1 MLIGDASGLPVS
13 AHVASA
19 SPHEVTLVE
28 ETIDASWIE
37 NAPERLVGDKAYDSD
52 TLDERLAEER
62 GVALIAPNRSNI
74 KAIRKAQDGRELRRY
89 RRRWKIE
96 RINAWLQN
104 FRRIVV
110 RWEYKAANY
119 AGFVLLACLAILT
132 RNIDF

>member
-1 MLIGDASGLPVS
+1 MVVGDASGLPV
-13 AHVASA
+13 AAYVACA

-28 ETIDASWIE
+28 ETIDASWLE
-37 NAPERLVGDKAYDSD
+37 GAPERLVGDKAYDSD
-52 TLDERLAEER
+52 KLDERLAEER
-62 GVALIAPNRSNI
+62 GVVLIAPNRSNI
-74 KAIRKAQDGRELRRY
+74 KAARKAQDGRELRRY

-119 AGFVLLACLAILT
+119 AGFVLLACLAIIT
-132 RNIDF
+132 RSIDF